1 MDVNASIHIYTHTKM
16 QVHVYSYTQ
25 TQKLICKV
33 VASEA
38 LFPTSENKYLGN
50 PFYSNKSNLYN
61 QTKICYS
68 WKQTKFANLHLKS

>member
-1 MDVNASIHIYTHTKM
+1 M

-25 TQKLICKV
+25 IQKLICKV

-68 WKQTKFANLHLKS
+68 